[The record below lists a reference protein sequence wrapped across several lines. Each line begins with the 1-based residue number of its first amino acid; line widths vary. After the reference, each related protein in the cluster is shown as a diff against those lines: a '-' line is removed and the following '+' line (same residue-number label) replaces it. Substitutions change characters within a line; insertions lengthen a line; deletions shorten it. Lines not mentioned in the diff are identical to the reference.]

1 MFDRKCFTFWCSH
14 VLPLVYDESLS
25 YYEQIL
31 HIYKYVEEMRKD
43 VQHMGELL
51 QKFDI
56 TLEEHDNAIKD
67 LQNELEKIKNG
78 EYMSVY
84 IEALAKWI
92 DENLQELVKK
102 IVKYIFFGL
111 TNDGY
116 FCAYIPNSWDFLKFD
131 TILEPNSP
139 LYGHLILNW

>member
-43 VQHMGELL
+43 VKHMGELL
-51 QKFDI
+51 QNFDI

-116 FCAYIPNSWDFLKFD
+116 FCAYIPDSWDFVKFD
-131 TILEPNSP
+131 TILEPTSP

>member
-43 VQHMGELL
+43 VKHMGELL

-116 FCAYIPNSWDFLKFD
+116 FCAYIPDSWDFVKFD
-131 TILEPNSP
+131 TILEPTSP

>member
-43 VQHMGELL
+43 VIHMGELL

-116 FCAYIPNSWDFLKFD
+116 FCAYIPDSWDFVKFD
-131 TILEPNSP
+131 TILEPTSP

>member
-116 FCAYIPNSWDFLKFD
+116 FCAYIPGSWDFVKFD
-131 TILEPNSP
+131 TILEPTSP